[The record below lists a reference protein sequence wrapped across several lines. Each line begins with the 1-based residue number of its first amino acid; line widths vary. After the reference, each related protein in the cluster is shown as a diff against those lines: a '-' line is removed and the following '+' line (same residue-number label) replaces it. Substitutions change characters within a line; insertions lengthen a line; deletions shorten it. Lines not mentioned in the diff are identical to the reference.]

1 MRPPAP
7 LLPTDVLIMES
18 TYGNRVH
25 GDDDSMETL
34 RTVVTE
40 TISRGGTLLIP
51 SFAIG
56 RAQEVL
62 SLLAELRL
70 SGEIQDVP
78 IYVNSPMAIDAT
90 ELFLKYQDEHRL
102 TANQCRRMSQHVH
115 YVRSVEASKALTHD
129 ENPKIVISAS
139 GMATGGR
146 VLRHLAQLA
155 PNPRNTLM
163 FVGYQAPGTR
173 GRAIVSGESHVRLFG
188 VDVPIRARVEHM
200 MSLSAHADSM
210 ELLAWAGSSS
220 TAPTKTFLNHGELD
234 ASIALREL
242 LEQRLGWSVEIPNFG
257 DSIDTSSLLSQ
268 DQSLEMR
275 I

>member
-1 MRPPAP
+1 
-7 LLPTDVLIMES
+7 
-18 TYGNRVH
+18 
-25 GDDDSMETL
+25 
-34 RTVVTE
+34 
-40 TISRGGTLLIP
+40 
-51 SFAIG
+51 
-56 RAQEVL
+56 
-62 SLLAELRL
+62 
-70 SGEIQDVP
+70 
-78 IYVNSPMAIDAT
+78 MAIDAT

-102 TANQCRRMSQHVH
+102 TTNQCRRMSQHVH

-188 VDVPIRARVEHM
+188 VDVPIRARVEHV

-220 TAPTKTFLNHGELD
+220 NAPTKTFLNHGELD